1 MMGISSNLV
10 LLVVIGGMA
19 IGAFLYIRKLSIDA
33 NMAKELIEKNKQLQ
47 ERHAKLDKLEEDK
60 DAILEELRDV
70 KSNSNSYKRILSD
83 LKNRWPGTD

>member
-1 MMGISSNLV
+1 MGISSTLV
-10 LLVVIGGMA
+10 LLAVVGGMA
-19 IGAFLYIRKLSIDA
+19 IGAFLYIRKLFIDA

>member
-10 LLVVIGGMA
+10 LLAVVGGMA
-19 IGAFLYIRKLSIDA
+19 IGAFLYIRKLFIDA

-60 DAILEELRDV
+60 DAILEELRGV
-70 KSNSNSYKRILSD
+70 ESGSNTYKRLLSD

>member
-10 LLVVIGGMA
+10 LLAVVGGMA
-19 IGAFLYIRKLSIDA
+19 IGAFLYIRKLFIDA

-70 KSNSNSYKRILSD
+70 KSDSNTYKRILSD

>member
-1 MMGISSNLV
+1 MGISSTLV
-10 LLVVIGGMA
+10 LLAVVGSMA

-47 ERHAKLDKLEEDK
+47 ERHKKLDKLEEDK

-70 KSNSNSYKRILSD
+70 KSNSNTYKRILSD

>member
-10 LLVVIGGMA
+10 LLAVVGGMA
-19 IGAFLYIRKLSIDA
+19 IGAFLYIRKLFIDA

-70 KSNSNSYKRILSD
+70 KSDSNSYKRILSD

>member
-1 MMGISSNLV
+1 MGISSTLV
-10 LLVVIGGMA
+10 LLAVVGSMA

-47 ERHAKLDKLEEDK
+47 ERHKKLDKLEDDK

-70 KSNSNSYKRILSD
+70 ESGSTTYKRLLSD

>member
-10 LLVVIGGMA
+10 LLAVVGGMA

-33 NMAKELIEKNKQLQ
+33 NMARELIEKNKQLQ
-47 ERHAKLDKLEEDK
+47 ERHKKLDKLEEDK

>member
-1 MMGISSNLV
+1 MGISSTLV
-10 LLVVIGGMA
+10 LLAVVGSMA

-33 NMAKELIEKNKQLQ
+33 NMARELIEKNKQLQ
-47 ERHAKLDKLEEDK
+47 ERHKKLDKLEDDK

-70 KSNSNSYKRILSD
+70 ESGSTTYKRLLSD

>member
-10 LLVVIGGMA
+10 LLAVVGGMA
-19 IGAFLYIRKLSIDA
+19 IGAFLYIRKLFIDA

-47 ERHAKLDKLEEDK
+47 ERHAKLDKLEEEK

-70 KSNSNSYKRILSD
+70 KSNSNSYKRILSN

>member
-1 MMGISSNLV
+1 MGISSNLV
-10 LLVVIGGMA
+10 LLAVVGGMA

-33 NMAKELIEKNKQLQ
+33 NMARELIEKNKQLQ
-47 ERHAKLDKLEEDK
+47 ERHKKLDKLEEDK

-70 KSNSNSYKRILSD
+70 ESGSNTYKRILSD

>member
-1 MMGISSNLV
+1 MGISSTLV
-10 LLVVIGGMA
+10 LLAVVGSMA
-19 IGAFLYIRKLSIDA
+19 IGAFLYIRKLFIDA

>member
-1 MMGISSNLV
+1 MGISSTLV
-10 LLVVIGGMA
+10 LLAVVGSMA

-33 NMAKELIEKNKQLQ
+33 NMARELIEKNKQLQ
-47 ERHAKLDKLEEDK
+47 ERHKKLDKLEEDK

-70 KSNSNSYKRILSD
+70 KSGSNTYKRILSD

>member
-1 MMGISSNLV
+1 MIGMSSNLV
-10 LLVVIGGMA
+10 LLAVIGSMA
-19 IGAFLYIRKLSIDA
+19 IGAFFYIRKLSINA

-70 KSNSNSYKRILSD
+70 KSGSAAYKRILSD
-83 LKNRWPGTD
+83 IKNRWPDSD

>member
-1 MMGISSNLV
+1 MGISSTLV
-10 LLVVIGGMA
+10 LLAVVGSMA

-47 ERHAKLDKLEEDK
+47 ERHAKLDKLEEEK

-70 KSNSNSYKRILSD
+70 KSNSNSYKRILSN

>member
-1 MMGISSNLV
+1 MGISSNLV
-10 LLVVIGGMA
+10 LLAVVGGMA
-19 IGAFLYIRKLSIDA
+19 IGAFLYIRKLFIDA

-70 KSNSNSYKRILSD
+70 KSGSNTYKRILSD

>member
-1 MMGISSNLV
+1 MGISSTLV

-19 IGAFLYIRKLSIDA
+19 IGAFLYIRKLFINA

>member
-1 MMGISSNLV
+1 MGISSTLV
-10 LLVVIGGMA
+10 LLAVVGSMA
-19 IGAFLYIRKLSIDA
+19 IGAFLYIRKLSINA

-47 ERHAKLDKLEEDK
+47 ERHKKLDKLEDDK

-70 KSNSNSYKRILSD
+70 ESGSTTYKRLLSD

>member
-1 MMGISSNLV
+1 MGISSTLV
-10 LLVVIGGMA
+10 LLAVVGSMA

-47 ERHAKLDKLEEDK
+47 ERHKKLDKLEEDK

-70 KSNSNSYKRILSD
+70 ESGSTTYKRLLSD

>member
-1 MMGISSNLV
+1 MGISSTLV
-10 LLVVIGGMA
+10 LLAVVGGMA

-70 KSNSNSYKRILSD
+70 KSNSNTYKRILSD

>member
-1 MMGISSNLV
+1 MGISSTLV
-10 LLVVIGGMA
+10 LLAVVGSMA

-47 ERHAKLDKLEEDK
+47 ERHKKLDKLEEDK

-70 KSNSNSYKRILSD
+70 KSDSNTYKRILSD

>member
-1 MMGISSNLV
+1 MWISSNLV
-10 LLVVIGGMA
+10 LLAVVGGMA
-19 IGAFLYIRKLSIDA
+19 IGAFLYIRKLFIDA

>member
-19 IGAFLYIRKLSIDA
+19 IGAFLYIRKLFIDA

>member
-1 MMGISSNLV
+1 MIGISSNLV
-10 LLVVIGGMA
+10 LLAVIGSMA
-19 IGAFLYIRKLSIDA
+19 IGAFFYIRKLSIDA

>member
-10 LLVVIGGMA
+10 LLAVVGGMA
-19 IGAFLYIRKLSIDA
+19 IGAFLYIRKLFIDA

-47 ERHAKLDKLEEDK
+47 ERHKKLDKLEEDK

-70 KSNSNSYKRILSD
+70 KSGSNTYKRILSD

>member
-10 LLVVIGGMA
+10 LLAVVGGMA

-47 ERHAKLDKLEEDK
+47 ERHKKLDKLEEDK

-70 KSNSNSYKRILSD
+70 KSGSNTYKRILSD

>member
-1 MMGISSNLV
+1 M
-10 LLVVIGGMA
+10 LLAVVGGMA
-19 IGAFLYIRKLSIDA
+19 IGAFLYIRKLFIDA

-47 ERHAKLDKLEEDK
+47 ERHKKLDKLEEDK

>member
-1 MMGISSNLV
+1 MGISSNLV
-10 LLVVIGGMA
+10 LLAVVGGMA
-19 IGAFLYIRKLSIDA
+19 IGAFLYIRKLFIDA

-47 ERHAKLDKLEEDK
+47 ERHKKLDKLEEDK

-70 KSNSNSYKRILSD
+70 KSGSNTHKRILSD

>member
-1 MMGISSNLV
+1 MGISSTLV
-10 LLVVIGGMA
+10 LLAVVGSMA

-47 ERHAKLDKLEEDK
+47 ERHKKLDKLEEDK

-70 KSNSNSYKRILSD
+70 ESGSTTYKRILSD

>member
-33 NMAKELIEKNKQLQ
+33 NMARELIEKNKQLQ
-47 ERHAKLDKLEEDK
+47 ERHKKLDKLEEDK

-70 KSNSNSYKRILSD
+70 KSGSTTYKRILSD

>member
-1 MMGISSNLV
+1 MGISSTLV
-10 LLVVIGGMA
+10 LLAVVGSMA

-33 NMAKELIEKNKQLQ
+33 NMARELIEKNKQLQ
-47 ERHAKLDKLEEDK
+47 ERHKKLDKLEEDK

-70 KSNSNSYKRILSD
+70 ESGSTSYKRILSD

>member
-10 LLVVIGGMA
+10 LLAVVGGMA
-19 IGAFLYIRKLSIDA
+19 IGAFLYIRKLFIDA

-70 KSNSNSYKRILSD
+70 KSGSNTYKRILSD

>member
-1 MMGISSNLV
+1 MGISSTLV
-10 LLVVIGGMA
+10 LLAVVGSMA

>member
-1 MMGISSNLV
+1 MGISSNLV
-10 LLVVIGGMA
+10 LLAVVGGMA
-19 IGAFLYIRKLSIDA
+19 IGAFLYIRKLFIDA

>member
-1 MMGISSNLV
+1 MGISSTLV
-10 LLVVIGGMA
+10 LLLVIGGMA

-47 ERHAKLDKLEEDK
+47 ERHKKLDKLEDDK

-70 KSNSNSYKRILSD
+70 ESGSTTYKRLLSD

>member
-10 LLVVIGGMA
+10 LLAVVGGMA
-19 IGAFLYIRKLSIDA
+19 IGAFLYIRKLFIDA

-70 KSNSNSYKRILSD
+70 KSNSNTYKRILSD

>member
-1 MMGISSNLV
+1 MGISSTLV
-10 LLVVIGGMA
+10 LLAVVGGMA

-47 ERHAKLDKLEEDK
+47 ERHKKLDKLEEDK

-70 KSNSNSYKRILSD
+70 KSGSNTYKRILSD

>member
-10 LLVVIGGMA
+10 LLAVVGGMA
-19 IGAFLYIRKLSIDA
+19 IGAFLYIRKLFIDA

>member
-1 MMGISSNLV
+1 MGISSTLV
-10 LLVVIGGMA
+10 LLAVVGSMA

-33 NMAKELIEKNKQLQ
+33 NMARELIEKNKQLQ
-47 ERHAKLDKLEEDK
+47 ERHKKLDKLEEDK

-70 KSNSNSYKRILSD
+70 ESGSTTYKRLLSD

>member
-10 LLVVIGGMA
+10 LLAVVGGMA

-33 NMAKELIEKNKQLQ
+33 NMARELIEKNKQLQ
-47 ERHAKLDKLEEDK
+47 ERHKKLDKLEEDK

-70 KSNSNSYKRILSD
+70 ESGSTTYKRLLSD